1 MDSKALLPFS
11 KITKGFLFLKTSLIR
26 RKQSCKLGTQQSNN
40 LFKEKKHGGI
50 LLSMFSTVF
59 VEKNRKC
66 IQYDATAALD
76 AENEK

>member
-1 MDSKALLPFS
+1 MV
-11 KITKGFLFLKTSLIR
+11 GFCYQCSQQFL
-26 RKQSCKLGTQQSNN
+26 
-40 LFKEKKHGGI
+40 
-50 LLSMFSTVF
+50 